1 MSLTRDE
8 AKGIISRALEMSKA
22 DETEVSVEAN
32 REANLRYANNEV
44 STSGDVNDVVIRV
57 QASYGKRSGA
67 ASINQFDD
75 DSLRRVVGRAQET
88 ARFAPEDPESMP
100 LLSEQSYP
108 DRSFYD
114 EATAN
119 AAPETRANIARHA
132 IELARK
138 ANLVAAGFITNSGS
152 MTALGNSRGLFAYD
166 RLSRTTFSNTV
177 RTREGNGSGWAGT
190 NADRMDQMN
199 APALVDTAAEKAVL
213 SRNPRTL
220 EPGTYTVIL
229 EPAAVAD
236 LLLYL
241 GFQFNARSADEGRSF
256 FSKKGG
262 GTKRGEKVVSD
273 KVTIWSDP
281 ADPRAPG
288 PLFADEGLPTARTM
302 WIENG
307 VLSNLTYSRFWAEKM
322 KASPV
327 PSPVNI
333 IMKGGTGSIADLVR
347 STKNGVLVTRL
358 WYIRFLDPQSVL
370 LTGLTRDGVFKIEN
384 GRIRHALRNFRF
396 NDSPISVLSKL
407 DAMSREVRTRGSES
421 EDFSIVCPAVRTQ
434 FTFSSASE
442 AV

>member
-8 AKGIISRALEMSKA
+8 ARDIIRRTLELARA
-22 DETEVSVEAN
+22 DETEVSIEAN

-44 STSGDVNDVVIRV
+44 STSGDVSNVVITV
-57 QASYGKRSGA
+57 GAYYGKRRGA

-75 DSLRRVVGRAQET
+75 DSLRRVVQRAQET

-100 LLSEQSYP
+100 LLGEQKYA
-108 DRSFYD
+108 DRSHYD

-119 AAPETRANIARHA
+119 AAPESRANVARHA
-132 IELARK
+132 IELAK
-138 ANLVAAGFITNSGS
+138 KTNLVAAGFMTNSGTVS
-152 MTALGNSRGLFAYD
+152 ALGNSRGLFAYD
-166 RLSRTTFSNTV
+166 RLSRATFSNTV

-190 NADRMDQMN
+190 NADRLDQMN
-199 APALVDTAAEKAVL
+199 AAALVDTAAEKAVM
-213 SRNPRTL
+213 SKNPRSL
-220 EPGTYTVIL
+220 DPGTYTVIL

-236 LLLYL
+236 LLLYF
-241 GFQFNARSADEGRSF
+241 GFQFDARSADEGRSF

-262 GTKRGEKVVSD
+262 GTKVGEKVLSD
-273 KVTIWSDP
+273 KVTIWTDP
-281 ADPRAPG
+281 ADTRAPG
-288 PLFADEGLPTARTM
+288 PVFAGGGLPTSRVT

-307 VLSNLTYSRFWAEKM
+307 VLRNLVYSRFWADKM
-322 KASPV
+322 KAEPV

-333 IMKGGTGSIADLVR
+333 IMKGGTGSIADLVK

-384 GRIRHALRNFRF
+384 GKIRHALRNFRF
-396 NDSPISVLSKL
+396 NDTPVSVFSKL

-421 EDFSIVCPAVRTQ
+421 EDFSIVCPAVRTR

>member
-8 AKGIISRALEMSKA
+8 ATGIIRRTLEMSKA
-22 DETEVSVEAN
+22 DETEVSIEAN

-44 STSGDVNDVVIRV
+44 STSGDVSNVVITV
-57 QASYGKRSGA
+57 SASFGKRRGA
-67 ASINQFDD
+67 ASINQSDD
-75 DSLRRVVGRAQET
+75 DSLRRVVQRAEET

-100 LLSEQSYP
+100 MLGEQKYG

-114 EATAN
+114 ESTAN
-119 AAPETRANIARHA
+119 AAPETRASVARHA
-132 IELARK
+132 LELAK
-138 ANLVAAGFITNSGS
+138 KTNLVAAGFITNSGTIS
-152 MTALGNSRGLFAYD
+152 ALGNSRGLFAYD

-190 NADRMDQMN
+190 NADRLDQMN
-199 APALVDTAAEKAVL
+199 AASLIDTAAEKAVL
-213 SRNPRTL
+213 SKNARTL
-220 EPGTYTVIL
+220 APGTYTVIL

-236 LLLYL
+236 LLYYL
-241 GFQFNARSADEGRSF
+241 SFQLNARSADEGRSF

-262 GTKRGEKVVSD
+262 GTKVGEKILSD
-273 KVTIWSDP
+273 RVTIWSDP

-288 PLFADEGLPTARTM
+288 MVFTDEGLPTARNT
-302 WIENG
+302 WVENG
-307 VLSNLTYSRFWAEKM
+307 VLKNLVYSRFWADKM
-322 KASPV
+322 KAEPV
-327 PSPVNI
+327 PSPVNVF
-333 IMKGGTGSIADLVR
+333 MKGGNGSIADLVK

-384 GRIRHALRNFRF
+384 GKIRHALRNFRF
-396 NDSPISVLSKL
+396 NDSPISVFSKL

-421 EDFSIVCPAVRTQ
+421 EDFSIVAPAVRTQ

>member
-1 MSLTRDE
+1 VSLTRDE
-8 AKGIISRALEMSKA
+8 AQGIIRRTLAMSKA
-22 DETEVSVEAN
+22 DETEVSIEAN

-44 STSGDVNDVVIRV
+44 STSGDVSNVVITV
-57 QASYGKRSGA
+57 GASFGKRRGA
-67 ASINQFDD
+67 ASINQSDD
-75 DSLRRVVGRAQET
+75 ASLRRVVQRAEET

-100 LLSEQSYP
+100 LLGEQKYG

-114 EATAN
+114 ESTAN
-119 AAPETRANIARHA
+119 AAPETRANVARHA
-132 IELARK
+132 IELAK
-138 ANLVAAGFITNSGS
+138 KTNLVAAGFMTNSGTIS
-152 MTALGNSRGLFAYD
+152 ALGNSRGLFAYD

-190 NADRMDQMN
+190 NADRLDQMN
-199 APALVDTAAEKAVL
+199 AAALIDTAAEKAVM
-213 SRNPRTL
+213 SKNARTL
-220 EPGTYTVIL
+220 APGTYTVIL

-236 LLLYL
+236 LLYYL
-241 GFQFNARSADEGRSF
+241 SFQMNARSADEGRSF
-256 FSKKGG
+256 FAKKGG
-262 GTKRGEKVVSD
+262 GTKVGEKVLSE

-288 PLFADEGLPTARTM
+288 MVFTDEGLPTARTT

-307 VLSNLTYSRFWAEKM
+307 VLKNLVYSRFWADKM
-322 KASPV
+322 KAEPV
-327 PSPVNI
+327 PSPVNV
-333 IMKGGTGSIADLVR
+333 IMKGGNGSIADLVK

-384 GRIRHALRNFRF
+384 GKIRHALRNFRF
-396 NDSPISVLSKL
+396 NDTPISVFSKL

-421 EDFSIVCPAVRTQ
+421 EDFSIVAPAVRTQ